1 MSASGGEAAPALYSR
16 ADPRGVAQL
25 VARGVWDAEVGGS
38 SPLTPT
44 VDNIPSPIAVAA
56 P

>member
-1 MSASGGEAAPALYSR
+1 MCSCVPDLPGMGECCYTMVL
-16 ADPRGVAQL
+16 DTDRGVAQL

-44 VDNIPSPIAVAA
+44 VRE
-56 P
+56 

>member
-1 MSASGGEAAPALYSR
+1 MSPSGGESMPALYSL
-16 ADPRGVAQL
+16 ADSRGVAQL

-44 VDNIPSPIAVAA
+44 VFVIPSSIAVAA
-56 P
+56 S

>member
-1 MSASGGEAAPALYSR
+1 MSPSGGEGVPALYSR
-16 ADPRGVAQL
+16 ADSRGVAQL

-44 VDNIPSPIAVAA
+44 MVVFPSPLAVAA
-56 P
+56 T